1 MGPPLDLE
9 WVPEDV
15 LEEVLREI
23 EPRKRIKAN
32 RRRPTRKDLIRVIK
46 RALTF
51 DVRPQDFVDLVYEL
65 LEEEGFETRFTTVK
79 RIWYMYEYMVR
90 KGFISDILDVVKE
103 R

>member
-1 MGPPLDLE
+1 MDLE